1 VTAPARHSRRVLDG
15 HGPLERNAMTP
26 TSYDALVIGSG
37 QAAPALAVR
46 LAGHGWKT
54 ALVERGEL
62 GGTCVNNGCTPTK
75 TLVASARAAWVARHA
90 ADFGVTVPGPVGIDW
105 AAVHARMMKVVQG
118 SRDGLRQWIAGT
130 ANLSLVPGEARFI
143 APDTMQVG
151 DQALQAP
158 RIFLNVGARPVVPDW
173 IVQSGVPFL
182 TSESLMALDVL
193 PAHLLILGAGYIAL
207 EYAQVFARFGCAV
220 TVIEHGKRLLPRED
234 AEAAD
239 VVRRVL
245 ERDGVVF
252 RIDADATALER
263 DARGV
268 ALVVD
273 GQRLVG
279 SHVLVA
285 TGRRPNSEALAL
297 AQAGV
302 ACDPHGYI
310 QVDDQLRTNVAGI
323 WALGDVNGRGA
334 FTHTAYNDYEIVA
347 ANLLDGD
354 PRRVSDRVPAYA
366 LYTDPP
372 LARIGMSRAAAR
384 ASGLRVLVGHLPM
397 TRVGR
402 ARERGET
409 EGFMEALVDADTQR
423 LLGATLLG
431 IEADEAI
438 HGLLDVM
445 SAGLPYTA
453 ISRTM
458 HIHPTVS
465 ELIPTMLQG
474 LKPLE

>member
-1 VTAPARHSRRVLDG
+1 MSRS
-15 HGPLERNAMTP
+15 
-26 TSYDALVIGSG
+26 SYDALVIGSG
-37 QAAPALAVR
+37 QAGPSLAVR
-46 LAGHGWKT
+46 LATHGWKT

-90 ADFGVTVPGPVGIDW
+90 ADFGVTIAGAVGIDY
-105 AAVHARMMKVVQG
+105 AAVRARMMKVVQG
-118 SRDGLRQWIAGT
+118 SRDGLGRWIAGT
-130 ANLSLVPGEARFI
+130 DKLALVQGEARFI
-143 APDTMQVG
+143 GPDRVRVG
-151 DQALQAP
+151 EQELQAP

-173 IVQSGVPFL
+173 IANSGAPFL
-182 TSESLMALDVL
+182 TSESLMALEEL
-193 PAHLLILGAGYIAL
+193 PTHLVILGAGYISL
-207 EYAQVFARFGCAV
+207 EYAQVYARFGCRV
-220 TVIEHGKRLLPRED
+220 TVIEHGTRLLPRED

-239 VVRRVL
+239 TIRAAL
-245 ERDGVVF
+245 ERDGVRF
-252 RIDADATALER
+252 RTGADATALRR
-263 DARGV
+263 DGSGIV
-268 ALVVD
+268 LTVD
-273 GQRLVG
+273 GEPVAG
-279 SHVLVA
+279 SHLLVA
-285 TGRRPNSEALAL
+285 VGRQPNTEVLDLAR
-297 AQAGV
+297 AGI
-302 ACDPHGYI
+302 ACDAHGAI
-310 QVDDQLRTNVAGI
+310 TVDDQLRTSAPGV

-334 FTHTAYNDYEIVA
+334 FTHTSYNDYEIVA
-347 ANLLDGD
+347 ANLLDDD
-354 PRRVSDRVPAYA
+354 PRRVGERVPCYA

-372 LARIGMSRAAAR
+372 LARIGLSRAAAR
-384 ASGLRVLVGHLPM
+384 QSGKRVLVGHLPM
-397 TRVGR
+397 ARVGR

-409 EGFMEALVDADTQR
+409 DGYLEALVDADSQR
-423 LLGATLLG
+423 ILGATLVG

>member
-1 VTAPARHSRRVLDG
+1 MTA
-15 HGPLERNAMTP
+15 

-37 QAAPALAVR
+37 QAAPSLAVR
-46 LAGHGWKT
+46 LAEHGWKT

-90 ADFGVTVPGPVGIDW
+90 ADFGVTIAGPVGIDYT
-105 AAVHARMMKVVQG
+105 AVRARMMKVVQS
-118 SRDGLRQWIAGT
+118 SRDGLGRWIGGT
-130 ANLSLVPGEARFI
+130 ANLDLVHGEARFRG
-143 APDTMQVG
+143 PDSVQVG
-151 DQALQAP
+151 ERTLQAP

-173 IVQSGVPFL
+173 IAASGAPWL
-182 TSESLMALDVL
+182 TSESLMALQEL
-193 PAHLLILGAGYIAL
+193 PTRLVILGAGYISL
-207 EYAQVFARFGCAV
+207 EYAQVYARFGCEV
-220 TVIEHGKRLLPRED
+220 TVIEHGQRLLPRED
-234 AEAAD
+234 DEVAD
-239 VVRRVL
+239 TVKAVL
-245 ERDGVVF
+245 ERDGVRF
-252 RIDADATALER
+252 RTGANATALQR
-263 DARGV
+263 DGDGI

-273 GQRLVG
+273 GQRVPG
-279 SHVLVA
+279 SHLLVA
-285 TGRRPNSEALAL
+285 IGRQPNVETLDLAR
-297 AQAGV
+297 AGV
-302 ACDPHGYI
+302 TCDARGYV
-310 QVDDQLRTNVAGI
+310 QVDEELRTNVPGI

-334 FTHTAYNDYEIVA
+334 FTHTSYDDYEIVA
-347 ANLLDGD
+347 ANLLDDD

-384 ASGLRVLVGHLPM
+384 QSGKRVLVGHLPM
-397 TRVGR
+397 SRVGR

-409 EGFMEALVDADTQR
+409 DGFLEALVDADTQR

-438 HGLLDVM
+438 HCLLDVM
-445 SAGLPYTA
+445 TAGLPYTA

-465 ELIPTMLQG
+465 ELIPTMLQS

>member
-1 VTAPARHSRRVLDG
+1 MSS
-15 HGPLERNAMTP
+15 

-37 QAAPALAVR
+37 QAGPSLAVR
-46 LAGHGWKT
+46 LATHGWKT

-90 ADFGVTVPGPVGIDW
+90 ADFGVTISGAVGIDY
-105 AAVHARMMKVVQG
+105 AAVRARMMKVVQG
-118 SRDGLRQWIAGT
+118 SRDGLGHWIAGT
-130 ANLSLVPGEARFI
+130 DKLSLVHGEARFI
-143 APDTMQVG
+143 GPDRVQVG
-151 DQALQAP
+151 EQELQAP

-173 IVQSGVPFL
+173 IATSGAPFL
-182 TSESLMALDVL
+182 TSESLMALEEL
-193 PAHLLILGAGYIAL
+193 PTHLVILGAGYISL
-207 EYAQVFARFGCAV
+207 EYAQVYARFGSRV
-220 TVIEHGKRLLPRED
+220 TVIEHGTRLLPRED

-239 VVRRVL
+239 TIRAVL
-245 ERDGVVF
+245 ERDGVRF
-252 RIDADATALER
+252 RTGADATALRR
-263 DARGV
+263 DGGGIV
-268 ALVVD
+268 LTVD
-273 GQRLVG
+273 GEPVAG
-279 SHVLVA
+279 SHLLVA
-285 TGRRPNSEALAL
+285 VGRRPNTEALDL
-297 AQAGV
+297 ARAGIT
-302 ACDPHGYI
+302 CDAHGAVT
-310 QVDDQLRTNVAGI
+310 VDDQLHTSVPGV

-334 FTHTAYNDYEIVA
+334 FTHTSYNDYEIVA
-347 ANLLDGD
+347 ANLLDDD
-354 PRRVSDRVPAYA
+354 PRRVGDRVPCYA

-372 LARIGMSRAAAR
+372 LARIGLSRAAAR
-384 ASGLRVLVGHLPM
+384 QSGKRVLVGHLPM
-397 TRVGR
+397 ARVGR

-409 EGFMEALVDADTQR
+409 DGYLEALVDADTQR
-423 LLGATLLG
+423 ILGATLVG

>member
-1 VTAPARHSRRVLDG
+1 
-15 HGPLERNAMTP
+15 MTSD
-26 TSYDALVIGSG
+26 TYDALVIGSG
-37 QAAPALAVR
+37 QAGPSLAVR
-46 LAGHGWKT
+46 LASHGWKT

-75 TLVASARAAWVARHA
+75 TLVASARAAWVVRHA
-90 ADFGVTVPGPVGIDW
+90 ADFGVTVGGPVGIDF
-105 AAVHARMMKVVQG
+105 AAVRERMMKVVQG
-118 SRDGLRQWIAGT
+118 SRDSLGQWVADTPGLT
-130 ANLSLVPGEARFI
+130 LVHGEARFV
-143 APDTMQVG
+143 APDAVRVG
-151 DQALQAP
+151 ERTLQAP

-173 IVQSGVPFL
+173 IAGSGAPWL
-182 TSESLMALDVL
+182 TSESLMALAEL
-193 PAHLLILGAGYIAL
+193 PTHLVILGAGYIAL

-220 TVIEHGKRLLPRED
+220 TVVEHGERLLPRED
-234 AEAAD
+234 EEVAV
-239 VVRRVL
+239 VVRKVL

-252 RIDADATALER
+252 RIGASATALRR
-263 DARGV
+263 DAAGI
-268 ALVVD
+268 ALTVD
-273 GQRLVG
+273 GADLAG
-279 SHVLVA
+279 SHLLVA
-285 TGRRPNSEALAL
+285 VGRQPNVEALDL
-297 AQAGV
+297 ARAGV
-302 ACDPHGYI
+302 TRDAHGAV
-310 QVDDQLRTNVAGI
+310 QVDDQLRTNVTGI

-334 FTHTAYNDYEIVA
+334 FTHTSYNDYEIVA
-347 ANLLDGD
+347 ANLLDDD
-354 PRRVSDRVPAYA
+354 PRIVRDRVPAYA

-372 LARIGMSRAAAR
+372 LARIGLSRAGAR
-384 ASGLRVLVGHLPM
+384 ASGKRVLVGHLPM

-409 EGFMEALVDADTQR
+409 DGFLEALVDADTQR

-445 SAGLPYTA
+445 SAGLPFTA

-465 ELIPTMLQG
+465 ELIPTMLQS

>member
-1 VTAPARHSRRVLDG
+1 
-15 HGPLERNAMTP
+15 MTP
-26 TSYDALVIGSG
+26 TPFDALVIGSG
-37 QAAPALAVR
+37 QAGPSLAVR
-46 LAGHGWKT
+46 LAEHGWKT

-90 ADFGVTVPGPVGIDW
+90 ADFGVRIAGEVTIDY
-105 AAVHARMMKVVQG
+105 AAVRARMMKVVQG
-118 SRDGLRQWIAGT
+118 SRDGLGHWIAGT
-130 ANLSLVPGEARFI
+130 SNLSLVHGEARF
-143 APDTMQVG
+143 AGPDSVRVG
-151 DQALQAP
+151 DQVLQAP

-173 IVQSGVPFL
+173 IARSGVPFL
-182 TSESLMALDVL
+182 TSESLMALQEL
-193 PAHLLILGAGYIAL
+193 PTHLVILGAGYIAL
-207 EYAQVFARFGCAV
+207 EYAQVYARFGSAV
-220 TVIEHGKRLLPRED
+220 TVIEHGARLLPRED
-234 AEAAD
+234 DEAAAT
-239 VVRRVL
+239 VKAVL
-245 ERDGVVF
+245 ERDGVRFMVG
-252 RIDADATALER
+252 ADATALER
-263 DARGV
+263 DGAGV

-273 GQRLVG
+273 GRRIVG

-285 TGRRPNSEALAL
+285 VGRRPNTDGLDLAR
-297 AQAGV
+297 AGV
-302 ACDPHGYI
+302 ACDAHGVV
-310 QVDDQLRTNVAGI
+310 QVDDQLRTDVPGI

-334 FTHTAYNDYEIVA
+334 FTHTSFNDYEIVA
-347 ANLLDGD
+347 ANLLDDD

-372 LARIGMSRAAAR
+372 LARIGLSRAAAR
-384 ASGLRVLVGHLPM
+384 QSGKRVLVGHLPM
-397 TRVGR
+397 SRVGR

-409 EGFMEALVDADTQR
+409 DGFIEALVDADTQR
-423 LLGATLLG
+423 ILGATLLG

-438 HGLLDVM
+438 HCLLDVM

-465 ELIPTMLQG
+465 ELIPTMLQS

>member
-1 VTAPARHSRRVLDG
+1 MNS
-15 HGPLERNAMTP
+15 E
-26 TSYDALVIGSG
+26 SFDALVIGSG

-75 TLVASARAAWVARHA
+75 TLVASARVAHYPRRA
-90 ADFGVTVPGPVGIDW
+90 ADFGVTVPGPMSVDP
-105 AAVHARMMKVVQG
+105 AAVRARMMKVVQA
-118 SRDGLRQWIAGT
+118 SRDGLGHWIAGT
-130 ANLSLVPGEARFI
+130 PNLALVHGEARFV
-143 APDTMQVG
+143 APDAMQVG
-151 DQALQAP
+151 ERTLKAP

-173 IVQSGVPFL
+173 IAKSGAAFL
-182 TSESLMALDVL
+182 TSESLMGLDRL
-193 PAHLLILGAGYIAL
+193 PTHLVILGAGYIAL
-207 EYAQVFARFGCAV
+207 EYAQVYARFGCAV
-220 TVIEHGKRLLPRED
+220 TVIEHGDRLLPRED
-234 AEAAD
+234 PEVAD
-239 VVRRVL
+239 VVRGVL

-252 RIDADATALER
+252 RIGAAATALR
-263 DARGV
+263 QDGDGV
-268 ALVVD
+268 ILSVD
-273 GQRLVG
+273 GAPLAA
-279 SHVLVA
+279 SHLLVA
-285 TGRRPNSEALAL
+285 VGRRPNVEALDLAL
-297 AQAGV
+297 AGV
-302 ACDPHGYI
+302 TCDAHGAI
-310 QVDDQLRTNVAGI
+310 QVDDQLRTNVPGI

-334 FTHTAYNDYEIVA
+334 FTHTSYNDYEIVA
-347 ANLLDGD
+347 GNLLDDD
-354 PRRVSDRVPAYA
+354 PRSVRDRVPAYA

-372 LARIGMSRAAAR
+372 LARIGLSRATAR
-384 ASGLRVLVGHLPM
+384 QSGKRVLVGHLPM

-409 EGFMEALVDADTQR
+409 DGFIEALVDADTQ
-423 LLGATLLG
+423 LILGATLLG

-465 ELIPTMLQG
+465 ELIPTMLQS

>member
-1 VTAPARHSRRVLDG
+1 
-15 HGPLERNAMTP
+15 MTP
-26 TSYDALVIGSG
+26 TSFDALVIGSG
-37 QAAPALAVR
+37 QAGPALAVR
-46 LAGHGWKT
+46 LADHGWKT

-90 ADFGVTVPGPVGIDW
+90 ADFGVRISGDVTIDYV
-105 AAVHARMMKVVQG
+105 AVRARMMTVVQG
-118 SRDGLRQWIAGT
+118 SRDGLGHWIAGT
-130 ANLSLVPGEARFI
+130 ANLSLTQGEARFVG
-143 APDTMQVG
+143 PDSVQVG
-151 DQALQAP
+151 EQVLKAP

-173 IVQSGVPFL
+173 IATSGVPFL
-182 TSESLMALDVL
+182 TSESLMALEEL
-193 PAHLLILGAGYIAL
+193 PVNLVILGAGYISL
-207 EYAQVFARFGCAV
+207 EYAQVYARFGCRV
-220 TVIEHGKRLLPRED
+220 TVVEHGDRLLPRED
-234 AEAAD
+234 DEVAGTVKA
-239 VVRRVL
+239 VL
-245 ERDGVVF
+245 ERDGVRF
-252 RIDADATALER
+252 LTGADATALRR
-263 DARGV
+263 DGTGI
-268 ALVVD
+268 ALTVD
-273 GQRLVG
+273 GRAIAG
-279 SHVLVA
+279 SHLLVA
-285 TGRRPNSEALAL
+285 VGRRPNTEALDL
-297 AQAGV
+297 PRAGV
-302 ACDPHGYI
+302 TCDAHGVVP
-310 QVDDQLRTNVAGI
+310 VDDQLRTNVPGI

-334 FTHTAYNDYEIVA
+334 FTHTSYNDHEIVV
-347 ANLLDGD
+347 ANLLDED

-384 ASGLRVLVGHLPM
+384 QSGKRVLVGHLPM
-397 TRVGR
+397 SRVGR

-409 EGFMEALVDADTQR
+409 DGFIEALVDADTLR
-423 LLGATLLG
+423 ILGATLLG

-438 HGLLDVM
+438 HCLLDVM